1 MQLLSLCNS
10 EVDFRSRLVSSFPYR
25 FALCPLQRLALFPI
39 VVSAAANWP
48 CPKPLQKQIRRR
60 LFLRALKHEL
70 SEARLSLLKVINHL
84 AMIGHAG
91 GDSLCSDVIKPLETK
106 SIVVT
111 RAPVMRNMFV

>member
-10 EVDFRSRLVSSFPYR
+10 EVDLRSRLVSTFPYR

-48 CPKPLQKQIRRR
+48 CPKPGQKQIRKS
-60 LFLRALKHEL
+60 LSFRALKNEL

-84 AMIGHAG
+84 TLTGHAG
-91 GDSLCSDVIKPLETK
+91 AACFCPDVIKPIETK
-106 SIVVT
+106 SIVAIS
-111 RAPVMRNMFV
+111 APVMRDMFV